1 MRGQKMTAYIPK
13 AELVCQLLVDCS
25 APVPIGRQRG
35 GNAVMISI
43 VGGTVS
49 GERLSGEVL
58 SGGADWA
65 IIRDDGLVMVD
76 ARYAIKTSDGTIIQV
91 FNSGANR
98 MSRGT
103 AGAPPV
109 MLTTPRF
116 VAPEGEHDWLNHSV
130 FVGTLTPD
138 ASGKL
143 SPVNIGI
150 FKLA

>member
-1 MRGQKMTAYIPK
+1 MNAYLPR
-13 AELVCQLLVDCS
+13 AEPVFQLQVECT
-25 APVPIGRQRG
+25 APVPIGKLRG
-35 GNAVMISI
+35 GNAMMIPI

-49 GERLSGEVL
+49 GERLSGTVL

-65 IIRDDGLVMVD
+65 IMREDGLLMVD
-76 ARYAIKTSDGTIIQV
+76 ARYAIKASDGTLIQV

-98 MSRGT
+98 MTRG
-103 AGAPPV
+103 GPPAV

-116 VAPEGEHDWLNHSV
+116 VAPEGVHDWLNHSV

-138 ASGKL
+138 SAGKL

-150 FKLA
+150 FRMT

>member
-1 MRGQKMTAYIPK
+1 MTVYIPT
-13 AELVCQLLVDCS
+13 AEPVFQLQVDCG
-25 APVPIGRQRG
+25 APVPIGRRNG
-35 GNAVMISI
+35 GNAVMIPI
-43 VGGTVS
+43 IGGTIT

-58 SGGADWA
+58 PGGADWA
-65 IIRDDGLVMVD
+65 IIRDDGLVLVD
-76 ARYAIKTSDGTIIQV
+76 ARYAIKASDGTLIQI

-98 MSRGT
+98 MSRGA
-103 AGAPPV
+103 AGAPPI

-130 FVGTLTPD
+130 FVGTLIPD
-138 ASGKL
+138 TAGKL

>member
-1 MRGQKMTAYIPK
+1 MSLYVPK

-25 APVPIGRQRG
+25 APVPLGRKQG
-35 GNAVMISI
+35 GNAMMIPI

-58 SGGADWA
+58 PGGADWA
-65 IIRDDGLVMVD
+65 TIRDDGLVMVD

-98 MSRGT
+98 MSRG
-103 AGAPPV
+103 GPPAV

-138 ASGKL
+138 ATGKL

-150 FKLA
+150 FKLT